1 MKITKE
7 VILNKKNQEKISM
20 LTAYDYTMARIFDE
34 AGIDILL
41 VGDSYG
47 MTQLGYET
55 TLPVTMDEMLVVT
68 KAVAKASKRAF
79 VVGDMP
85 FLSYQT
91 DVATAVQNAGL
102 FLKQANADAVKIEYT
117 SSFYETAKA
126 IVDSQIPLM
135 GHIGLTP
142 QSVKQMSGYKVQGR
156 NVDSAL
162 QLLREAK
169 ELEALGVFSI
179 VLEGV
184 PAELAKLITQE
195 VSIPTIGIGAGRFCD
210 GQVLVNND
218 LLGLNPNF
226 SPKHNKQYVNLYDI
240 ILSAT
245 EKYKKDVLTAKF
257 PQTKNSS
264 HLTSAV
270 LKSIKNEWEQIS
282 K

>member
-1 MKITKE
+1 MKVTKE
-7 VILNKKNQEKISM
+7 VILNKKNQEKITM
-20 LTAYDYTMARIFDE
+20 LTAYDYTMAKIFDD

-91 DVATAVQNAGL
+91 DVTTAVQNAGL

-126 IVDSQIPLM
+126 IVDSHIPLM

-156 NVDSAL
+156 NADSAL
-162 QLLREAK
+162 QLLQEAK
-169 ELEALGVFSI
+169 ELEFLGAFSI

-184 PAELAKLITQE
+184 PAELAKLITHE
-195 VSIPTIGIGAGRFCD
+195 VDIPTIGIGAGRFCD
-210 GQVLVNND
+210 GQVLVIND
-218 LLGLNPNF
+218 LLGLNPKF

-240 ILSAT
+240 ISSVA
-245 EKYKKDVLTAKF
+245 EKYKKDVQTAKF

-264 HLTSAV
+264 HLTSSTI
-270 LKSIKNEWEQIS
+270 KSIKSEWEQMS

>member
-1 MKITKE
+1 MKVTKE
-7 VILNKKNQEKISM
+7 VILHKKNKEKITM
-20 LTAYDYTMARIFDE
+20 LTAYDYTIAKILDD

-55 TLPVTMDEMLVVT
+55 TLPVTMEEMLIVT

-91 DVATAVQNAGL
+91 DVTTAVQNAGL

-126 IVDSQIPLM
+126 IVDSHIPLM

-142 QSVKQMSGYKVQGR
+142 QSVKQMSGYKVQGQSI
-156 NVDSAL
+156 NSAL

-169 ELEALGVFSI
+169 ELESLGAFAI

-195 VSIPTIGIGAGRFCD
+195 VAIPTIGIGAGSFCD
-210 GQVLVNND
+210 GQVLVIND
-218 LLGLNPNF
+218 VLGLNPNF
-226 SPKHNKQYVNLYDI
+226 SPKHNKQYVNLYDAI
-240 ILSAT
+240 FSVA
-245 EKYKKDVLTAKF
+245 EKYKQDVQMAKF
-257 PQTKNSS
+257 PKAKNSS
-264 HLTSAV
+264 HLTSQTI
-270 LKSIKNEWEQIS
+270 KSIKREWEQMN